1 MKKGILTDHTLI
13 IHELESRMKLY
24 NLDLVLPFLPKGS
37 FLVGGFIRDTILGK
51 MKTKVDVDIV
61 VPNNAINIGKRISD
75 DLKGKFIILD
85 KDRDLVRIILNHIS
99 IDIANQTFSTII
111 KDLQSRDFSINSVAF
126 LFDKKCLIDPLNGLK
141 DIQLSLIRTFSKDN
155 LIDDPLRILRCFRFV
170 SEFNFDIDKELTT
183 FIETYK
189 DKLRLVSNERIN
201 YELKRI
207 VRGTNAIKSIQ
218 LLKGFDLFG
227 IKKKYN
233 DQYLLNLNEIN
244 FNELSESER
253 EKFMPL
259 FFIVQILDEATFR
272 KLQFSRA
279 EISKTNLLR
288 KWYLIIRERNIYELN
303 ELERFNLHQE
313 LEDIL
318 PSFIFYLPENFHLDW
333 LNRWR
338 DKDDK
343 LFHPSNLINGEVL
356 KKHLNIKEGPL
367 LGELLNYLSKELAYN
382 RLNNFDEAIY
392 KAKQWIEQNA
402 PKCDKYT

>member
-99 IDIANQTFSTII
+99 IDIANQTFPTII

-183 FIETYK
+183 FIETCK

-313 LEDIL
+313 LEEIL
-318 PSFIFYLPENFHLDW
+318 PSFIFYLPEKFHLDW

-402 PKCDKYT
+402 PKCD